1 MRQSKD
7 RKYHGEYETELEMSD
22 ALFEE
27 YELEVGIEGSWL
39 ERFLATDINK
49 ECTVRKTIK

>member
-1 MRQSKD
+1 MKQSKD
-7 RKYHGEYETELEMSD
+7 RKYHGEYDTELEMSN

-27 YELEVGIEGSWL
+27 YEREEGIEGSWI

-49 ECTVRKTIK
+49 EHTVRKTI